1 MPLLPV
7 MPTSGRLIDLARRE
21 IVLLAAVLIAAATLL
36 LFLEVAESVQ
46 EGETHAID
54 RALMLALRDPA
65 DPAVPLGPSWL
76 HEVGRDI
83 TALGGNAVLTLV
95 TAGSALY
102 LLLVRKRAAAVL
114 LLVSV
119 LGGMLLSTS
128 LKLGFDRPRPDLVPH
143 GMEVFTASFPS
154 GHALLSA
161 VTYLTLGTLL
171 ARLQP
176 RRRLKAFFLGV
187 AVLIAGMVGVSRVY
201 LGVHWPS
208 DVLAGWC
215 IGAAWAMLCWIVVLL
230 LQRRG
235 TVEPTPAPLPDDSP

>member
-7 MPTSGRLIDLARRE
+7 LSPSGRLIDLARRE

-95 TAGSALY
+95 TAGSTLY

-119 LGGMLLSTS
+119 LGGMLLSTT

-215 IGAAWAMLCWIVVLL
+215 IGAAWAMLCWTVALL

-235 TVEPTPAPLPDDSP
+235 TVEPTPATLPDDSP

>member
-215 IGAAWAMLCWIVVLL
+215 IGAAWAMLCWIVALL

-235 TVEPTPAPLPDDSP
+235 AVEPTPAPLPDDSP